1 MARRFSLRPLL
12 RRLSSKHS
20 ATAES
25 TRSDGSD
32 NSTAATSASPSPSPK
47 PQTRSAHRRLRKS
60 SSLARLKDKFRDAPT
75 TAPPPPPPTTAA
87 AAAAAAV
94 PPAAPSQ
101 KPRANSV
108 SVILEDREAAPS
120 RYSLARDVESEAV
133 EDEEVLPVKSSH
145 SESSDHSSG
154 TWTTAAAAA
163 AQQPATPSSQQEK
176 LDVEDLQANPQLTL
190 EEPTPEARSSGRN
203 RLDELE

>member
-75 TAPPPPPPTTAA
+75 TAPPPPPTTAPV
-87 AAAAAAV
+87 AAAAAV

-101 KPRANSV
+101 KSRANSV
-108 SVILEDREAAPS
+108 SVIFEDREAAPS
-120 RYSLARDVESEAV
+120 RYSLARDVGSEAV

-163 AQQPATPSSQQEK
+163 QQPATPSSQQQK

>member
-60 SSLARLKDKFRDAPT
+60 SSLARLKDKFRDAST
-75 TAPPPPPPTTAA
+75 TAPPPPPPTTAPV
-87 AAAAAAV
+87 AAAAV

-101 KPRANSV
+101 KSRANSV
-108 SVILEDREAAPS
+108 SVIFEDREAAPS
-120 RYSLARDVESEAV
+120 RYSLARDVGSEAV

-163 AQQPATPSSQQEK
+163 QQPATPSSQQQK
-176 LDVEDLQANPQLTL
+176 LDVEDPQANPQLTL

>member
-75 TAPPPPPPTTAA
+75 TAPPPPPTTA

-163 AQQPATPSSQQEK
+163 AAQQPATPSSQQEK

>member
-75 TAPPPPPPTTAA
+75 TAPPPPPPTT
-87 AAAAAAV
+87 AAAV

>member
-75 TAPPPPPPTTAA
+75 TAPPPPPPTTAPV
-87 AAAAAAV
+87 AAAAAV

-101 KPRANSV
+101 KSRANSV
-108 SVILEDREAAPS
+108 SVIFEDREAAPS
-120 RYSLARDVESEAV
+120 RYSLARDVGSEAV

-163 AQQPATPSSQQEK
+163 QQPATPSSQQQK
-176 LDVEDLQANPQLTL
+176 LDVEDPQANPQLTL